1 MQLRELKQKQ
11 KFLTPKTKEWEHAF
25 GNIFHTYVRTT
36 KQVLQLRIA
45 YYFKQ

>member
-11 KFLTPKTKEWEHAF
+11 KFLTLKTKKWGHAF
-25 GNIFHTYVRTT
+25 GNIFDAYVRNT